1 MASAQQHYKDRLEP
15 VVGEPIVRA
24 LFFQSA
30 RARSMATVL
39 FRLGQRSAGR
49 GGLNAQIG
57 QGNAVVV
64 TATRVVLI
72 RGLQEPYEIFGDWP
86 RAAVSGSAVRKHL
99 ITARTEL
106 RDASDQWMLRTTLT
120 TPAGP
125 VTFDMDE
132 ERGGRPMLKALGVP
146 LPPLKEDRWW
156 RSRPF
161 D

>member
-1 MASAQQHYKDRLEP
+1 MASAQQEYKDRLEP

-30 RARSMATVL
+30 RARSMTTVL

-64 TATRVVLI
+64 TATRVVLV
-72 RGLQEPYEIFGDWP
+72 RGLQEPYECFGDWP
-86 RAAVSGSAVRKHL
+86 RASVSGTAVRKH
-99 ITARTEL
+99 IVTTGNMVR
-106 RDASDQWMLRTTLT
+106 RDSEQWMLRTTLM
-120 TPAGP
+120 TPDGA

-146 LPPLKEDRWW
+146 LPPLKKDTWW
-156 RSRPF
+156 RARPF
-161 D
+161 G